1 MWFIGKFSRDERGIG
16 SLVGAAFLILI
27 LLSGFAFYMLSVNVT
42 DEYRESLETMDQL
55 DLKRKQEKL
64 EFVSVTTTDEDK
76 LNITVEN
83 TGPYQTHLIWLGVF
97 DETSSP
103 TTQNYSQLNRY
114 INPVETETGIGSTEM
129 DDEIVEGHQYTIQLI
144 TDLGNIVVYSYP
156 PEEEEEE
163 SWVPPPEYFGVFSL
177 DWFYFEYTSSL
188 HPEPIHA
195 GNISKRDES
204 YVAFHI
210 RVANNWNQSVTI
222 LGRSMMRFMVE
233 VHGQAEPVFYI
244 VKSVR
249 YNGSPQISAYNDA
262 DPITVEPQESENLT
276 FAAMEAYSNGWKW
289 VSGRTVFPVETPET
303 AIVMIGL
310 VFTIGGSPEVQAQS
324 LPFRAIFLDE

>member
-1 MWFIGKFSRDERGIG
+1 MRFIGKFSRDERGIG

-42 DEYRESLETMDQL
+42 DEYRESLGTMDQL

-64 EFVSVTTTDEDK
+64 EFVSVSTTDENK

-97 DETSSP
+97 DETAPPS
-103 TTQNYSQLNRY
+103 TQNYYELNGYY
-114 INPVETETGIGSTEM
+114 INPAQTETGIGSTEM
-129 DDEIVEGHQYTIQLI
+129 DNEIVEEHQYTIQLI

-156 PEEEEEE
+156 PEEEDEE

-195 GNISKRDES
+195 GNISKGES

-262 DPITVEPQESENLT
+262 APITVEPQESENLV
-276 FAAMEAYSNGWKW
+276 FAANQAYGDGWKW
-289 VSGRTVFPVETPET
+289 MDKTMFPVAEPET

-310 VFTIGGSPEVQAQS
+310 VFTIEGSPEVQAQS